1 MTRTPIPP
9 GWSLEFLET
18 LKSTPP
24 NLHMRSIFASLVY
37 FPCFLSIMAEGLTRY
52 QTAPPNNA
60 IVVHNR
66 QSLNDLVK
74 VYPETILHSENGG
87 YYLKNM
93 DEEVIAVAGDDLCEE
108 LDGALASIDAM
119 VSDDEDEDNCLRAAH
134 LTKSEDLA

>member
-1 MTRTPIPP
+1 
-9 GWSLEFLET
+9 
-18 LKSTPP
+18 
-24 NLHMRSIFASLVY
+24 
-37 FPCFLSIMAEGLTRY
+37 MAEGLTRY